1 MKSKTDE
8 LTEKAF
14 YHALNFFKSNDR
26 GVENQRTCV
35 KQLMEITGFDF
46 DTCLKIQNPVLSL
59 GMAVDTMGIGQSVIE
74 SNIQMVIQSIHNHL
88 LNLQSGE
95 IFNEKSE
102 IFNEKPIG
110 SDTYKNIIAKTSST
124 AHGYLLSDIRT
135 IDISKAGLK
144 DGDIGV
150 LVQHLQYQLLNL
162 DKFDVSHNQ
171 LGYASVENLFYTF
184 RLGSPT
190 ATYNIKYMNLSNNQI
205 GDDGAKYISSH
216 LSAGLHPNLRCLD
229 VTGNNLSYGMCI
241 EISKIVQSIKQNIKI
256 LGNRLFSIDTII
268 QGGKKQSDLVFGSKE
283 EKQIIIK
290 EYLKHAQKNG
300 VDIQNVAVSKDI
312 FDKIINGI
320 KTMSDFSIGFK
331 KCQIIPKNLTVFAED
346 KIIAHVSPFVSEI
359 KTITDNVSC
368 YFETFDKSA
377 SSQEGIQFMLDVGI
391 VTTTELLGNVE

>member
-14 YHALNFFKSNDR
+14 YHAMNFFKSNDR
-26 GVENQRTCV
+26 GVDNQRVCV

-46 DTCLKIQNPVLSL
+46 DTCLKIQNPILDFY
-59 GMAVDTMGIGQSVIE
+59 MQVDMRNIGQSVIE
-74 SNIQMVIQSIHNHL
+74 NNLRMVTQSIHNHL
-88 LNLQSGE
+88 LGLQSDH
-95 IFNEKSE
+95 IS
-102 IFNEKPIG
+102 IEKPIVSDTYIG
-110 SDTYKNIIAKTSST
+110 SDTYKNIIAKTSSPT
-124 AHGYLLSDIRT
+124 HGYLLSDIRT

-144 DGDIGV
+144 DHDIGV
-150 LVQHLQYQLLNL
+150 LVKNLQYQLLNL

-171 LGYASVENLFYTF
+171 LGYSSVENLFYTF

-205 GDDGAKYISSH
+205 DDDGVKYISSH

-241 EISKIVQSIKQNIKI
+241 EISKIVQSIEQNIKI
-256 LGNRLFSIDTII
+256 LVNRLFSIDTII
-268 QGGKKQSDLVFGSKE
+268 QGGKKQSDLAFGSKE
-283 EKQIIIK
+283 EKQTIIK

-312 FDKIINGI
+312 FDKIINNYNLG
-320 KTMSDFSIGFK
+320 KNFVIGFT
-331 KCQIIPKNLTVFAED
+331 KCKIVPKNFTAFVED
-346 KIIAHVSPFVSEI
+346 KIIARVSPFVSEI
-359 KTITDNVSC
+359 KTITDNASC
-368 YFETFDKSA
+368 YFETFDKSI
-377 SSQEGIQFMLDVGI
+377 SSQEGIQFMLDTGI